1 MNVYKSYLEYK
12 KLWHVEE
19 HKLYLLKE
27 KLKSLY
33 APTDREEIET
43 LKVRLRLQEAYVE
56 KLREEVKK
64 MDDQFLALTINYGDI
79 EGQIFYHKYIKLL
92 TLKEIAGILNKSYS
106 YVCKV
111 SDRIKKHLE
120 NND

>member
-111 SDRIKKHLE
+111 SDRIKKRLE